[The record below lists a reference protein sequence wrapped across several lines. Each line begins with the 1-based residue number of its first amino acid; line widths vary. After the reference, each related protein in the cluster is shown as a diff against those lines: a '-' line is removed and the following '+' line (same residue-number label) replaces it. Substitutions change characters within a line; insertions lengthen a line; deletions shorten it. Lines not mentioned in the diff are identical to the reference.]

1 MRLHTEE
8 PHRRLLEGAIG
19 HHLVGAPFHGT
30 NAHTALVVLAEADQA
45 HISAGT
51 QHGDELEAAVDVVVE
66 VDEDGCRV
74 GHLAARH
81 HLDVGTPGEGRSE
94 PAGEHQVAGHQGHVG
109 GRHRSHHR
117 SAAADIREAAGTLR
131 PKESI
136 AKLEKEMAITT
147 VGIVGAG
154 LMGSGIAEVCAR
166 SGLRTRVAEAG
177 ADALEAGRRRVE
189 RSLDRG
195 RQGGKLSGDDVEK
208 ISGRLSFSTDL
219 EELSDCD
226 MVVEAIVERLA
237 DKKEL
242 FGKLDRIVPEH
253 SILSTNT
260 SSLPIIEIARATNRP
275 DRVIGTHF
283 FNPAPVMKLLEVV
296 RTIATSDETLEET
309 RALGETLGKRVIVA
323 QDRGGFIVNLLLIP
337 FLNNAVRLYE
347 SGFATKEDI
356 DEGMKLGCGHP
367 MGPLQLLDYIGLDT
381 ALFVCDALY
390 EEYAIRDYAAPPLLK
405 RMVAAGYLGRKSGR
419 GFYEYDAAR

>member
-1 MRLHTEE
+1 MK
-8 PHRRLLEGAIG
+8 
-19 HHLVGAPFHGT
+19 
-30 NAHTALVVLAEADQA
+30 
-45 HISAGT
+45 IS
-51 QHGDELEAAVDVVVE
+51 
-66 VDEDGCRV
+66 
-74 GHLAARH
+74 
-81 HLDVGTPGEGRSE
+81 
-94 PAGEHQVAGHQGHVG
+94 
-109 GRHRSHHR
+109 
-117 SAAADIREAAGTLR
+117 
-131 PKESI
+131 
-136 AKLEKEMAITT
+136 T

-166 SGLRTRVAEAG
+166 NGLRTRVAEAG
-177 ADALEAGRRRVE
+177 EEALAAGRRRVE
-189 RSLDRG
+189 GSLERG
-195 RQGGKLSGDDVEK
+195 RRGGKLTDQDVEE
-208 ISGRLSFSTDL
+208 IGGRVSYSTDL

-226 MVVEAIVERLA
+226 LVVEAIVERLP
-237 DKKEL
+237 DKVEL
-242 FGKLDRIVPEH
+242 FGRLDRIVPEH
-253 SILSTNT
+253 AILSTNT
-260 SSLPIIEIARATNRP
+260 SSLPIIEIARATHRP

-309 RALGETLGKRVIVA
+309 RALGERLGKRVIVA

-390 EEYAIRDYAAPPLLK
+390 EEYAVRDYAAPPLLK

-419 GFYEYDAAR
+419 GFYMYEGAAAS

>member
-1 MRLHTEE
+1 ME
-8 PHRRLLEGAIG
+8 I
-19 HHLVGAPFHGT
+19 
-30 NAHTALVVLAEADQA
+30 
-45 HISAGT
+45 
-51 QHGDELEAAVDVVVE
+51 
-66 VDEDGCRV
+66 
-74 GHLAARH
+74 
-81 HLDVGTPGEGRSE
+81 
-94 PAGEHQVAGHQGHVG
+94 
-109 GRHRSHHR
+109 
-117 SAAADIREAAGTLR
+117 
-131 PKESI
+131 K
-136 AKLEKEMAITT
+136 T
-147 VGIVGAG
+147 VGVVGAG

-166 SGLRTRVAEAG
+166 NGLRTRVAESG

-195 RQGGKLSGDDVEK
+195 RQGGKLTDGDVRE
-208 ISGRLSFSTDL
+208 ISGRLSFSNDL

-226 MVVEAIVERLA
+226 LVVEAIVERLA
-237 DKKEL
+237 DKTAL
-242 FGKLDRIVPEH
+242 FGKLDHIVPEH
-253 SILSTNT
+253 AILSSNT

-296 RTIATSDETLEET
+296 RTIATSDQTLEET
-309 RALGETLGKRVIVA
+309 RALGEKLGKRVIVA

-347 SGFATKEDI
+347 SGFATKDDI

-390 EEYAIRDYAAPPLLK
+390 QEYAIRDYAAPPLLK

-419 GFYEYDAAR
+419 GFYEYEATQTR